1 MLYIA
6 FCVPQIG
13 VGGPKYFSVPK
24 IGFGV
29 KNDYKAKN
37 EYVFIFNRRGANN
50 NNNNNN
56 NNGRFPE
63 GVQKEEIQHGGRSA
77 HGQELRRPTTL
88 CCGNKKI
95 TNNNPTV
102 DPNTKTRLACMAHNI
117 QKQK

>member
-77 HGQELRRPTTL
+77 HGREVKETHNFILWE
-88 CCGNKKI
+88 
-95 TNNNPTV
+95 
-102 DPNTKTRLACMAHNI
+102 KTQI
-117 QKQK
+117 QN

>member
-29 KNDYKAKN
+29 KRNYKAKN
-37 EYVFIFNRRGANN
+37 EYVFIFNRRGA

-88 CCGNKKI
+88 CCGKKWQNNKSKYMEM
-95 TNNNPTV
+95 V
-102 DPNTKTRLACMAHNI
+102 KTSKMIWTFCFP
-117 QKQK
+117 

>member
-56 NNGRFPE
+56 NNNGRFPE

-77 HGQELRRPTTL
+77 HGQELRRPTTF
-88 CCGNKKI
+88 NFMMWEKKHKKHI
-95 TNNNPTV
+95 WE
-102 DPNTKTRLACMAHNI
+102 M
-117 QKQK
+117 QKRSYMFVKKC